1 MSGNSKSQSELVEWS
16 NPREYG
22 WLHSILILCIML
34 THQEDM
40 KSLRPSMGTWQQN
53 EMAGPDPATNSP
65 AGMADISPTKQPV
78 NWLARR
84 R

>member
-1 MSGNSKSQSELVEWS
+1 MAPFCPNFVYYADPSGGHEV
-16 NPREYG
+16 PVA
-22 WLHSILILCIML
+22 
-34 THQEDM
+34 HQWASG
-40 KSLRPSMGTWQQN
+40 KQN